1 MFIKQL
7 SVFLPNQKGHLA
19 RLTKVLLE
27 NDIDIRAIVLFDTV
41 DYGIMRSIVDEPER
55 ALDILEKE
63 KDISKETLMDAIEN
77 SLILEK
83 EGFVAKTGNVIAVE
97 PEDRMGSLHELFAF
111 LADNGMNVDYTYS
124 FVMRKNDMPYFVLKT
139 DKMEES
145 AALLTE
151 KGYKVVGL
159 QQICSSN
166 NK

>member
-55 ALDILEKE
+55 ALD
-63 KDISKETLMDAIEN
+63 
-77 SLILEK
+77 ILEK